1 MLVHVL
7 SRLIMLHFES
17 GPRSALHCTRC
28 FLLISFS
35 GTKLLIIGNKMSRS
49 FLNIWCA
56 CKHACSSS
64 YRQLYACSPALTIGC
79 QNKGQCHQPHYS
91 VQEIWV
97 SKEAK
102 VHCYQYGKLQHMKAC
117 QCQGRLPFPRG
128 QGEPAP
134 TVVPSQPRPSQEQ
147 LHP

>member
-1 MLVHVL
+1 MVKILSLWKEVSYIFTYLPILNLNSKRTSWSFDLQFSNLYFQRKMLVHVL

-91 VQEIWV
+91 V
-97 SKEAK
+97 
-102 VHCYQYGKLQHMKAC
+102 
-117 QCQGRLPFPRG
+117 
-128 QGEPAP
+128 
-134 TVVPSQPRPSQEQ
+134 
-147 LHP
+147 